1 MNTLREALQDYL
13 TMRRALGFKLY
24 DAGVGLQDFVSFL
37 ERKRT
42 FSYHHSTGTG
52 VGSRDLPLL
61 NQRTGLSG

>member
-13 TMRRALGFKLY
+13 AMRRALGFKLH

-37 ERKRT
+37 ERKRLPI
-42 FSYHHSTGTG
+42 SPLAWHWSGL
-52 VGSRDLPLL
+52 RDLPLF